1 MHSIQWYELP
11 ECPHTNANVQA
22 LFQEDMISGVLD
34 QSDELCNYGQFQ
46 KTMDQY
52 AQWKKKI
59 QLMDI
64 CIKEKL
70 NNMQKDAQIG
80 SYRDRIKALQSELL
94 RLGSESRSQRGL
106 LSTGGVKSS
115 NINANRRLT
124 MRPVTPADSDQELNQ
139 FKRRPTMHA
148 MRADDARLCE
158 YSHTADHNQGE
169 VKFSGGGGGGSVK
182 QRQYD
187 QLSEMA
193 INRLKQQ
200 NAALLQSITQSNQDL
215 KSVLKQAESAHKY
228 CIEYTD
234 KISHEEMAKSLTSII
249 QKVQLLTNSTQQ
261 LIMRSSFSRKSSD
274 GQQRSFDHQQNSDD
288 NQEPG
293 AHLGQISSLLEQI
306 RSQPKLKAVSKVQNS
321 SNSSKMTRKSM
332 SLKSIQ
338 QSLRTALRRQR
349 HAVYDLQDEDE
360 AIHTA
365 GQVDDD
371 SHQRERLQ
379 TFDDDY

>member
-11 ECPHTNANVQA
+11 ECPHTDVNVQE
-22 LFQEDMISGVLD
+22 LFQEDMISGVFD
-34 QSDELCNYGQFQ
+34 QSDEQYNYDQFQ

-52 AQWKKKI
+52 AKWKKKI

-70 NNMQKDAQIG
+70 SNMQKDAQIG
-80 SYRDRIKALQSELL
+80 SYRDRIKALQSEVL

-106 LSTGGVKSS
+106 NSTGGVKSS

-124 MRPVTPADSDQELNQ
+124 MRPVTPANSDQQLNQ
-139 FKRRPTMHA
+139 FKRRPTMHV
-148 MRADDARLCE
+148 MRSDDARLFE
-158 YSHTADHNQGE
+158 SSHTADYDQSE
-169 VKFSGGGGGGSVK
+169 VKFSGGGAGGVQ
-182 QRQYD
+182 QRHYD

-200 NAALLQSITQSNQDL
+200 NATLLQSITQSNQDL

-234 KISHEEMAKSLTSII
+234 KISYEEMAKSLTSII

-261 LIMRSSFSRKSSD
+261 IVMRLNSNRKSSD
-274 GQQRSFDHQQNSDD
+274 GQQRSFDQQQNSDD
-288 NQEPG
+288 CQEPG

-306 RSQPKLKAVSKVQNS
+306 RSQPKLKAVSKVQSS

-371 SHQRERLQ
+371 FHQRERPQ

>member
-11 ECPHTNANVQA
+11 ECPHTNANVQE
-22 LFQEDMISGVLD
+22 LFQEDIISGVLD
-34 QSDELCNYGQFQ
+34 QSDELCNYDQFQ
-46 KTMDQY
+46 KTMNQY

-64 CIKEKL
+64 CINEKL

-106 LSTGGVKSS
+106 LSSGGVKSS
-115 NINANRRLT
+115 NTYSINANRRLT

-139 FKRRPTMHA
+139 FKRRPTMHV
-148 MRADDARLCE
+148 MRSDDTRLHE
-158 YSHTADHNQGE
+158 SSHTTNYDQAA
-169 VKFSGGGGGGSVK
+169 VKFPGGGVK
-182 QRQYD
+182 QRHHD

-200 NAALLQSITQSNQDL
+200 NATLLQSITQSNQDL
-215 KSVLKQAESAHKY
+215 KAVLKQAESAHKY
-228 CIEYTD
+228 CIDYTD
-234 KISHEEMAKSLTSII
+234 KISHEEMVKSLTSII
-249 QKVQLLTNSTQQ
+249 QKVQLLSNSTQQ
-261 LIMRSSFSRKSSD
+261 LLLRSSSSRKSSD
-274 GQQRSFDHQQNSDD
+274 GQQRSFDQQQNSND

-306 RSQPKLKAVSKVQNS
+306 RSQPKLKAVSKLQNS

-365 GQVDDD
+365 GQVVDDF
-371 SHQRERLQ
+371 HQRERLQ

>member
-22 LFQEDMISGVLD
+22 LFQEDMISGVSD
-34 QSDELCNYGQFQ
+34 QNDELCNQDLFQ
-46 KTMDQY
+46 KTMDQF
-52 AQWKKKI
+52 AQWKKNI
-59 QLMDI
+59 LLMDI

-106 LSTGGVKSS
+106 LSTGGVKSG

-139 FKRRPTMHA
+139 FKRRPTMHV
-148 MRADDARLCE
+148 MRSDDARLYE
-158 YSHTADHNQGE
+158 SSHTADYDQGE
-169 VKFSGGGGGGSVK
+169 VKFSSGGVK
-182 QRQYD
+182 QRHHD

-200 NAALLQSITQSNQDL
+200 NATLLQSITQSNQDL

-234 KISHEEMAKSLTSII
+234 KVSHEQMVKSLTSII

-261 LIMRSSFSRKSSD
+261 LLMRSSSSRKSSD
-274 GQQRSFDHQQNSDD
+274 GQQPSFGQQQNSDD

-306 RSQPKLKAVSKVQNS
+306 RSQPKLKAVSKVQSS

-371 SHQRERLQ
+371 FHQRERLQ